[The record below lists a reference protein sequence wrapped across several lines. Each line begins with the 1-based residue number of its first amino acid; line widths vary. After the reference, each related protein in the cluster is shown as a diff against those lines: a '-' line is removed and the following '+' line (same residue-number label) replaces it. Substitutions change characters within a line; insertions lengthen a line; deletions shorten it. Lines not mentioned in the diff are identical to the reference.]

1 MAVRSG
7 ALRIWPQG
15 SSEAFGH
22 LRGGKGC
29 VMSKKPNKEE
39 RDELDES
46 ELEEQTESRYLIAK
60 RCP

>member
-1 MAVRSG
+1 
-7 ALRIWPQG
+7 
-15 SSEAFGH
+15 
-22 LRGGKGC
+22 
-29 VMSKKPNKEE
+29 MSKKPNKEE